1 MKFFDKLGLVLFSLM
16 VLILSIITC
25 ALILN
30 WIEFDLL
37 SDMVKDWTQIKLV
50 SNIILGV
57 SIFCMILS
65 LKCIFFNSFSK
76 EEMKNK
82 DGILMENEN
91 GKLLV
96 TKDTIESL
104 TNTVIKSF
112 ENAESATTKVELTQE
127 NQIKIFITL
136 FVKPEA
142 VIKEL
147 SNKLQIKV
155 KEAIKNSI
163 DLDVLE
169 VDIRVKNISMKK
181 EKIVEK
187 EVIIKEKE

>member
-1 MKFFDKLGLVLFSLM
+1 MKFFDKLGLVFFSLII
-16 VLILSIITC
+16 LILSILTC
-25 ALILN
+25 ALVLN
-30 WIEFDLL
+30 WIEFELI
-37 SDMVKDWTQIKLV
+37 VEIIKEWTSVALI
-50 SNIILGV
+50 SNVILGV
-57 SIFCMILS
+57 AAFCMILS
-65 LKCIFFNSFSK
+65 LKCIFFNSFSR
-76 EEMKNK
+76 EEMKKK

-104 TNTVIKSF
+104 TNTAIKSF
-112 ENAESATTKVELTQE
+112 DNAESSTTKVELSAMNE
-127 NQIKIFITL
+127 IKVFITL

-163 DLDVLE
+163 DLDATE
-169 VDIRVKNISMKK
+169 VNIKVKNISVKK

-187 EVIIKEKE
+187 EIIIKEKE